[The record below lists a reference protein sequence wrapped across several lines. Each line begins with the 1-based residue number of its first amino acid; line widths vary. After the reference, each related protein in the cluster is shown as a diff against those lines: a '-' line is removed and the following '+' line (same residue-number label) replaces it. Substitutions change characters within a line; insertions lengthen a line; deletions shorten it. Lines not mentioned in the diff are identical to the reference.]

1 MNKVKLISFGFKYG
15 VPRSN
20 YYFDVGFIKNP
31 ARQKDWDF
39 FCDTSPEMC
48 QFVLEQDIAKQFIEK
63 VIPLINFLA
72 DIDQNQ
78 VFAFGCS
85 AGRHRST
92 VLVDFI
98 AHQLRAE
105 GVDVDVEH
113 RDMGN

>member
-1 MNKVKLISFGFKYG
+1 MAKIKLISFGFKYG

-31 ARQKDWDF
+31 ARQNDWDF

-48 QFVLEQDIAKQFIEK
+48 MFVLEQDQAREFINR
-63 VIPLINFLA
+63 VLPLIEFLSE
-72 DIDQNQ
+72 IDQNQ
-78 VFAFGCS
+78 IFAFGCS

-92 VLVDFI
+92 VIVDFI
-98 AHQLRAE
+98 ADQLKE
-105 GVDVDVEH
+105 KGVDVDVEH

>member
-1 MNKVKLISFGFKYG
+1 MARVKLISFGFKYG

-31 ARQKDWDF
+31 ARQKEWDF
-39 FCDTSPEMC
+39 FCDSSPEMC
-48 QFVLEQDIAKQFIEK
+48 QFVLEQDQAKEFIQR
-63 VIPLINFLA
+63 VIPLIEFLA
-72 DIDQNQ
+72 TIDQNQ

-98 AHQLRAE
+98 AEVLKGK
-105 GVDVDVEH
+105 GVHVDVEH